1 MKFTK
6 EELKQM
12 SYSEDFIHLVENIS
26 TEDGCHYQVIRSV
39 APKSLYENNDDEGY
53 QGHLVLHEAL
63 DAIAEECG
71 GRPHLYQVLL
81 LLVCCR
87 PEISKVLLYREWF
100 LSV

>member
-39 APKSLYENNDDEGY
+39 APKSLY
-53 QGHLVLHEAL
+53 
-63 DAIAEECG
+63 
-71 GRPHLYQVLL
+71 
-81 LLVCCR
+81 
-87 PEISKVLLYREWF
+87 
-100 LSV
+100 